1 MAARVGH
8 SLLHYSLCDGSLM
21 KIIKIE
27 TMEADAGWRRACFLK
42 ISTDDGLV
50 GWSEFGEHF
59 GTAGVTGVIHALG
72 ELLIGKNPLLIEQ
85 IAALLRGR
93 TIQASGG
100 INQNAI
106 SALVNAL
113 FDIKGKALGVPVSA
127 LLGGALR
134 DRVPVYWSH
143 FGTYRVRNASH
154 LRVPPLKSFDDLVQ
168 LGEVAR
174 QRGFKGIKT
183 GLMAEIDG
191 DFFNVG
197 PGFAYTPGY
206 PELNLDRRLLKT
218 LDAQLAA
225 MRQGAG
231 PDMDIM
237 LDVNFHFKTEGY
249 LELVRALTPHRLAWL
264 ELDIYNPEALARI
277 RSTASFPIASLEAL
291 YGRIGLR
298 PFLEAGAVDVAV
310 IDLIWNGYLE
320 SIKMAALAET
330 YDVNISTHN
339 YCGGL
344 LSDVISAHYAASIPN
359 LRYVEFDPEDVPW
372 KPQFLT
378 AALEV
383 EAGHLIVPQG
393 PGWGVDVDEAFVRAH
408 PPR

>member
-1 MAARVGH
+1 
-8 SLLHYSLCDGSLM
+8 M
-21 KIIKIE
+21 KITSVE
-27 TMEADAGWRRACFLK
+27 TLEADAGWRRACFLK
-42 ISTDDGLV
+42 LSTDDGLV
-50 GWSEFGEHF
+50 GWSEFGEHT

-72 ELLIGKNPLLIEQ
+72 ELVVGKDPLGIEQ

-106 SALVNAL
+106 AAIINAL
-113 FDIKGKALGVPVSA
+113 FDIKGKALGVPVAA

-143 FGTYRVRNASH
+143 FGTYRVRNAAH
-154 LRVPPLKSFDDLVQ
+154 LGVPPLRSFDDLVA

-183 GLMAEIDG
+183 GLMGEIEG
-191 DFFNVG
+191 GFVNVG

-206 PELNLDRRLLKT
+206 PELNLDRKLLKT
-218 LDAQLAA
+218 LDKQLSA

-231 PDMDIM
+231 PDMDLM

-249 LELVRALTPHRLAWL
+249 LELVRALEPHRLAWL
-264 ELDIYNPEALARI
+264 EFDTYNPEALSRI
-277 RSTASFPIASLEAL
+277 RAAARFPIASLEAL

-298 PFLEAGAVDVAV
+298 PFLEAGAVDVAI
-310 IDLIWNGYLE
+310 IDLMWNGYLE
-320 SIKMAALAET
+320 SFKMAALAEA
-330 YDVNISTHN
+330 YDVNVSTHN
-339 YCGGL
+339 FCGGL
-344 LSDVISAHYAASIPN
+344 LSDVISAHYAAAVPN

-378 AALEV
+378 GPVVIDKGDL
-383 EAGHLIVPQG
+383 LVPQG
-393 PGWGVDVDEAFVRAH
+393 PGWGLDVDEAFVRAH
-408 PPR
+408 PPK